1 MIGRGEAASRSH
13 TGVADRSRSCL
24 SMNFPDNS
32 DNPSPIKEG
41 EVVADKYRVDGVLG
55 IGGMGVVVAA
65 THLAL
70 GHRVAIKFLLPDAVR
85 TPAALERFARE
96 ARAAAR
102 LRSDHAARVL
112 DVGTLANGAPYMVME
127 FLEGS
132 DLGAL
137 VQERG
142 ALRIDDA
149 IEYVLQACDAIAEAH
164 ALGIVHRDLKPRNLF
179 LTRKTSG
186 APYVKVLDFGISKLT
201 TITGQDHSLTKT
213 SDVMGSPNYMAPE
226 QIRSSKDVDERT
238 DVWALGVILYELI
251 TGRVPFL
258 ADTVPQLCALVLEM
272 QPTPLEQ
279 LRPETPPEL
288 RHVIARCLQKDP
300 AARFSSVTE
309 LASVL
314 ATLAAQPAN
323 ASTVRWSSD
332 APPPAAKLK
341 TTGSSARVLVS
352 GGTSVTWGDT
362 VLGPVKKRGARWVAV
377 AVVATCALGGIAFG
391 VTRWSA
397 SRASGASSAPSGA
410 PSLALTTSTTSTT
423 SQSAAELPGAIP
435 TLLPT
440 PMPSEGPIPL
450 TDAGAARAR
459 TDAASPA
466 HPPPPASTA
475 PKPSAAPS
483 STPPT
488 PNPTAPGGGDLLP
501 RERK

>member
-1 MIGRGEAASRSH
+1 
-13 TGVADRSRSCL
+13 
-24 SMNFPDNS
+24 MNFQ
-32 DNPSPIKEG
+32 DNPAPIKEG
-41 EVVADKYRVDGVLG
+41 EVLADKYRVDGVLG

-70 GHRVAIKFLLPDAVR
+70 GHKVAIKFLLPGAVQ
-85 TPAALERFARE
+85 TPATLERFARE

-112 DVGTLANGAPYMVME
+112 DVGTLANGSPYMVME
-127 FLEGS
+127 YLEGS
-132 DLGAL
+132 DLGAV

-142 ALRIDDA
+142 ALRIEDA
-149 IEYVLQACDAIAEAH
+149 NEFVLQACDAVAEAH

-226 QIRSSKDVDERT
+226 QIRSSRDVDERT

-272 QPTPLEQ
+272 QPTPLEE

-300 AARFSSVTE
+300 GARFGSVTE
-309 LASVL
+309 LAS
-314 ATLAAQPAN
+314 ALAALVAQPGN

-362 VLGPVKKRGARWVAV
+362 LLGPVKRRGSRWVAI
-377 AVVATCALGGIAFG
+377 AVIAMCALGALAFG
-391 VTRWSA
+391 VTKW
-397 SRASGASSAPSGA
+397 RARPASSNATGA
-410 PSLALTTSTTSTT
+410 TGATSTVAA
-423 SQSAAELPGAIP
+423 SAAAMPMMPASAVP
-435 TLLPT
+435 SA
-440 PMPSEGPIPL
+440 MPSESPTP
-450 TDAGAARAR
+450 T
-459 TDAASPA
+459 TDAAAPRARVDSGAPA
-466 HPPPPASTA
+466 HPPPATSTA
-475 PKPSAAPS
+475 PKPSSAPTPS
-483 STPPT
+483 SPS
-488 PNPTAPGGGDLLP
+488 PNPTTPPPPSDLLP